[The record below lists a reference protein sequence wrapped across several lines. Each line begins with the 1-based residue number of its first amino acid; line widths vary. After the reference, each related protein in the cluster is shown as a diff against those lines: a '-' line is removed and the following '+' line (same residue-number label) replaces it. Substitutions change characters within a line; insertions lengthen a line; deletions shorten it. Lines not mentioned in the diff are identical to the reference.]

1 MKPKVI
7 VLIFLFLGGCLLLS
21 GCVGLNQQPI
31 GWSGPVVEDDFLYVG
46 TAGGKVISYTL
57 ISVSGGKYATER
69 WQFPPKGEPGLG
81 AGEGGG
87 FLSCS
92 AATGS
97 AIYSTTF
104 VVNGTVY
111 FGDYD
116 GKVYAINSS
125 SRIAGHSFPQQLAG
139 EWDYP
144 EGDVIGNIVGS
155 PIVAE
160 GILYIGSSDGNL
172 YAINTAT
179 GKLAWDSPYVTGD
192 QIWSTPLVHEG
203 VVYIGS
209 FDNKLHAIDA
219 AVGTPVWEFEAG
231 GTITATPLIYNG
243 TIYFGSF
250 DRKFHAVDAS
260 TGQAKEGFVPYEAG
274 DWFWGK
280 ALAYNYTIIVGCMD
294 NRVYALD
301 AESGDLKWDYETG
314 GSVSGDPA
322 MFDELIFFGSDDGK
336 VHALNAT
343 NGNEIWIYPHG
354 EDYFGPMRSPVY
366 AGDGE
371 VYVHD
376 QQNNKLYSL
385 GALDGREIWS
395 VSTLD

>member
-1 MKPKVI
+1 
-7 VLIFLFLGGCLLLS
+7 
-21 GCVGLNQQPI
+21 
-31 GWSGPVVEDDFLYVG
+31 VEDDFLYIG

-57 ISVSGGKYATER
+57 IDVSGGNYAAER

-81 AGEGGG
+81 ASDGGS

-92 AATGS
+92 AAAGS
-97 AIYSTTF
+97 VIYSTTY
-104 VVNGTVY
+104 VANGTVY
-111 FGDYD
+111 FADYA
-116 GKVYAINSS
+116 GTVYALNSS

-139 EWDYP
+139 EWEYP
-144 EGDVIGNIVGS
+144 DEGDIGNIVGS
-155 PIVAE
+155 PVVAD

-172 YAINTAT
+172 YALDTAT
-179 GKLAWDSPYVTGD
+179 GKPAWDSPYVTGD
-192 QIWSTPLVHEG
+192 QIWSTPVVHEG
-203 VVYIGS
+203 VVYVGS
-209 FDNKLHAIDA
+209 FDDKLHAIDTA
-219 AVGTPVWEFEAG
+219 AGTSLWEFEAG

-250 DRKFHAVDAS
+250 DRKFYAVDAS
-260 TGQAKEGFVPYEAG
+260 TGQAKEGFVPYTAS

-280 ALAYNYTIIVGCMD
+280 ALAYDNTIIVGCLD
-294 NRVYALD
+294 NHIYALD
-301 AESGDLKWDYETG
+301 SESGALKWDYETG
-314 GSVSGDPA
+314 GPVSGDPA
-322 MFDELIFFGSDDGK
+322 MLGELVFFGSNDGK

-354 EDYFGPMRSPVY
+354 EDYFGPMRSPLY